1 MIFSLH
7 TYSGYKD
14 ENGHSI
20 CLLGGSIE
28 EAGDEIEVLRRTWR
42 ICESVKSYIL
52 PNPFDSENDS
62 EFFKSLVV
70 SSGNNKTKDIL
81 ENLSTLF
88 KNVCIFGEKF
98 FFIIFLG
105 NKLKIRVNVEDAR
118 QVLLG
123 GKEDM
128 VENALVILKSKYEQL
143 FPKVSQKLKKSLY
156 NFIILGSQIGD
167 FWAEYSF

>member
-1 MIFSLH
+1 M
-7 TYSGYKD
+7 
-14 ENGHSI
+14 
-20 CLLGGSIE
+20 
-28 EAGDEIEVLRRTWR
+28 
-42 ICESVKSYIL
+42 
-52 PNPFDSENDS
+52 
-62 EFFKSLVV
+62 
-70 SSGNNKTKDIL
+70 
-81 ENLSTLF
+81 
-88 KNVCIFGEKF
+88 
-98 FFIIFLG
+98 
-105 NKLKIRVNVEDAR
+105 NVEDAR

>member
-1 MIFSLH
+1 MHFWGKI
-7 TYSGYKD
+7 
-14 ENGHSI
+14 
-20 CLLGGSIE
+20 
-28 EAGDEIEVLRRTWR
+28 
-42 ICESVKSYIL
+42 
-52 PNPFDSENDS
+52 
-62 EFFKSLVV
+62 
-70 SSGNNKTKDIL
+70 
-81 ENLSTLF
+81 
-88 KNVCIFGEKF
+88 